1 MKKSHTSLLQN
12 LTDIGILERGKIEEA
27 VQMMPAVGKRNPVIM
42 VIETATMILGI
53 AVKSQDSTEISD
65 PQKARAGVEVEVE
78 LTKENLEI
86 ITIDVDLLQSHQF
99 LSC

>member
-1 MKKSHTSLLQN
+1 
-12 LTDIGILERGKIEEA
+12 
-27 VQMMPAVGKRNPVIM
+27 MMPAVGKRNPVIM
-42 VIETATMILGI
+42 VIGTATMILEI

-65 PQKARAGVEVEVE
+65 PQKARVGVEVEVE

>member
-1 MKKSHTSLLQN
+1 
-12 LTDIGILERGKIEEA
+12 
-27 VQMMPAVGKRNPVIM
+27 MMPAVGKRNPVIM

-65 PQKARAGVEVEVE
+65 PQKAQVEVEVE
-78 LTKENLEI
+78 VEITKENLEI
-86 ITIDVDLLQSHQF
+86 ITIDVDLLQPYQF